1 MHVLVTGGTGTLGQ
15 AFVSVMEE
23 TGHTLRLA
31 SRHPPSDGT
40 LHEWVQVDLSAESS
54 DALGDTLSGVDAVL
68 HSATQAGFGSKSVDV
83 EGTRRLVRAAER
95 VGIEHFVYP
104 SIVGIDQMP
113 FRYYR
118 MKQQAER
125 IVRES
130 EVPHTILRATQFHEL
145 IDLALSALAWLPVMF
160 VPTDFRMQPVAA
172 RDVAL
177 RLRQCLETGPA
188 EERLRMGG
196 PEVLTGRELVETW
209 LEVQGKQ
216 KPIVRL
222 PLPGQTAQG
231 FREGAATVP
240 EQAEGEVTWRAWLR
254 NRYAAS

>member
-1 MHVLVTGGTGTLGQ
+1 MHVLLTGATGTLGQ
-15 AFVSVMEE
+15 AFVSVIEE

-40 LHEWVQVDLSAESS
+40 PHEWVQMDLSAESS
-54 DALGDTLSGVDAVL
+54 DALSEALAGVDAVL
-68 HSATQAGFGSKSVDV
+68 HAATQAGFGSKSVDV
-83 EGTRRLVRAAER
+83 EGTRRLARAAER
-95 VGIEHFVYP
+95 VGTEHFVYP

-113 FRYYR
+113 LRYYR
-118 MKQQAER
+118 MKRQAEH

-130 EVPHTILRATQFHEL
+130 DVPHTILRATQFHEL

-160 VPTDFRMQPVAA
+160 VPTDFRIQPIAA

-177 RLRQCLETGPA
+177 RLLQCLAAGPA

-196 PEVLTGRELVETW
+196 PEVLTGRELAETW
-209 LEVQGKQ
+209 LEVQDKQ

-231 FREGAATVP
+231 FREGAATAP
-240 EQAEGEVTWRAWLR
+240 EQAEGEITWGAWLR
-254 NRYAAS
+254 GCYTAS